1 MNLTEKEQ
9 KELLGTKTEKD
20 WYSICNKIKLRRNG
34 QYPPFLARTILDL
47 YQSKFKQNKEETH

>member
-1 MNLTEKEQ
+1 MDLTEKEQ

-47 YQSKFKQNKEETH
+47 FQSKFKQNKEETQ